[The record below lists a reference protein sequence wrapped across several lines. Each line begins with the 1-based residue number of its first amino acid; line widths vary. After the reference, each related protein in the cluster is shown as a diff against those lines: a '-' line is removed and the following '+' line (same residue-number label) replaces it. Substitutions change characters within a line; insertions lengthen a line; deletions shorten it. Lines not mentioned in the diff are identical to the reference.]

1 MTKKTLQL
9 FHALSEDKYIDYMNE
24 INTQK
29 HIINNLLFDDP
40 GMKNEESTIGF
51 LCEQRSSIFH
61 LEIILEELEDSF
73 STKKQEFYLSDEQ
86 ALKFTILLSS
96 LDAMKAQLLIN
107 GVSTS
112 LH

>member
-1 MTKKTLQL
+1 MTKKTIQL
-9 FHALSEDKYIDYMNE
+9 FHALSEDKYINHMNE
-24 INTQK
+24 ISIQK

-40 GMKNEESTIGF
+40 TMKSNESTLGF

-61 LEIILEELEDSF
+61 LEMILEELEDSF
-73 STKKQEFYLSDEQ
+73 VAEKQEFYLSDEQ

-107 GVSTS
+107 GVSIS